1 MGDLCSLVLQI
12 FNYSSNFQKHQTMS
26 RHVQFHKCKFARR
39 KLTCTVHVH
48 DDCTSIEWT
57 GQIVTTPVTRKFS
70 SKVMQ
75 ELAHCARQSLLNPPE
90 PAKTSVRPAAKFLK
104 SLDTVFE
111 TVEGPIKWSA
121 ILESHPYPLS
131 VNALMRWSNNKGRK
145 A

>member
-1 MGDLCSLVLQI
+1 MGDLCSLVLQN
-12 FNYSSNFQKHQTMS
+12 FNYSSNFQKHHPTT
-26 RHVQFHKCKFARR
+26 KCKFARR
-39 KLTCTVHVH
+39 KLACTVHVH

-90 PAKTSVRPAAKFLK
+90 PAKTSVRPAAKFLQ
-104 SLDTVFE
+104 SLETVFE

-131 VNALMRWSNNKGRK
+131 VNALMRWSNDKGRK